1 MDNPIKDFTR
11 NQLAQALGQTRQHR
25 TWLSLDDIAEVIKD
39 ELSPV
44 DIEVLIKKL
53 QEYNG

>member
-1 MDNPIKDFTR
+1 MEPIKDFTR

-53 QEYNG
+53 TNE